1 MFVCAPPACLV
12 LREQDAWDWSY
23 RWLRPIMWVYE
34 IKHRS
39 SRWAASALSHWAL
52 SPALSLIIE
61 TGSCTLF
68 ISPVLWSEAWTTTPS
83 FLRGFWGSNSG
94 LHGLQD
100 PGLYQLSYRSS
111 PRPPFFFLTKQN
123 HFIFKTSASSKFH
136 LLILTL
142 WSLCDATW
150 SWFPSLTPDT
160 DLPDLPQPPLSL
172 SSGIPLSTFSLLPLG
187 SFFPHLHI
195 QIHPHSESR
204 PAPISVPPVRSS
216 LMTSVQINL
225 YLVSKLWS

>member
-1 MFVCAPPACLV
+1 MKSNIGPPDEQPALLATELSLLPWASLLKQARVRSSSPQYCDQKREPPPPAFYV
-12 LREQDAWDWSY
+12 DSGDQTQVFMAYKTQGSTN
-23 RWLRPIMWVYE
+23 
-34 IKHRS
+34 
-39 SRWAASALSHWAL
+39 WAIA
-52 SPALSLIIE
+52 
-61 TGSCTLF
+61 
-68 ISPVLWSEAWTTTPS
+68 PVL
-83 FLRGFWGSNSG
+83 
-94 LHGLQD
+94 D
-100 PGLYQLSYRSS
+100 
-111 PRPPFFFLTKQN
+111 PFFFTKQN

-150 SWFPSLTPDT
+150 PWFPSLTPDT
-160 DLPDLPQPPLSL
+160 DLPELLQPPLSL

-225 YLVSKLWS
+225 YLVSKVWS